1 MWSCVGT
8 HFRVTG
14 DQPPQTVPGSNRYP
28 RFWTAVD
35 NWPVTEATIQS
46 VGRVIDSGRR
56 GEPFYVGDFSYVVN
70 DEYYSGRATMSR
82 TFTTG
87 NSQPKDLVNKKIQVR
102 FNPLKP
108 DKYDLS
114 QSDAGGFLLDPYDDF
129 LMHDIDD
136 IGIS

>member
-1 MWSCVGT
+1 
-8 HFRVTG
+8 
-14 DQPPQTVPGSNRYP
+14 
-28 RFWTAVD
+28 VD